1 MNTTTSNHK
10 TESIIQKR
18 CTLTKTAIKTN
29 PSKIK
34 VLSNPSYFVTDYL
47 KLCLDLATSIFNFPV
62 QTQSLLSDDPIVQFT
77 CFVRWINTYV
87 LSFYTNSDMAK
98 TPFDEVVML
107 SQPQLH
113 WSEYKRML
121 DVLYLAQRDCIVFE
135 NEEID
140 KYPISVEEVA
150 SDKEN
155 SEWGISCVGRIN
167 NLLKRILHG
176 ANYSFARR
184 PKLFATHRHQ
194 MKFFFFESENLRPP
208 IGLGLW
214 LALSTS
220 LANEVF
226 EEVLNLLV
234 IEAAEKRVAEI
245 STGSAVH
252 WPLQASPAVTTT
264 TNIQVTDQE
273 LIDEVF
279 KVVSSEQKVDILTEC
294 VVDQAIRSFEYE
306 EVLKDQLEVF
316 IYD

>member
-1 MNTTTSNHK
+1 
-10 TESIIQKR
+10 
-18 CTLTKTAIKTN
+18 
-29 PSKIK
+29 
-34 VLSNPSYFVTDYL
+34 
-47 KLCLDLATSIFNFPV
+47 
-62 QTQSLLSDDPIVQFT
+62 
-77 CFVRWINTYV
+77 
-87 LSFYTNSDMAK
+87 MAK

-113 WSEYKRML
+113 WSECKHMRN
-121 DVLYLAQRDCIVFE
+121 VLYLGAQRDCIVFE

-155 SEWGISCVGRIN
+155 SGWGISCVGRIN

-194 MKFFFFESENLRPP
+194 MKCFLFESENSRPP

-214 LALSTS
+214 LSLSTS

-226 EEVLNLLV
+226 EDVLNLLV

-252 WPLQASPAVTTT
+252 WPLCCDDYNQYSSYRPR
-264 TNIQVTDQE
+264 
-273 LIDEVF
+273 ID
-279 KVVSSEQKVDILTEC
+279 
-294 VVDQAIRSFEYE
+294 R
-306 EVLKDQLEVF
+306 
-316 IYD
+316 

>member
-1 MNTTTSNHK
+1 
-10 TESIIQKR
+10 
-18 CTLTKTAIKTN
+18 
-29 PSKIK
+29 
-34 VLSNPSYFVTDYL
+34 
-47 KLCLDLATSIFNFPV
+47 
-62 QTQSLLSDDPIVQFT
+62 
-77 CFVRWINTYV
+77 
-87 LSFYTNSDMAK
+87 
-98 TPFDEVVML
+98 ML
-107 SQPQLH
+107 N
-113 WSEYKRML
+113 
-121 DVLYLAQRDCIVFE
+121 VLYLKQRDCIVFE

-194 MKFFFFESENLRPP
+194 MKFFFFESENSRPP

-226 EEVLNLLV
+226 EDVLNLLV

-279 KVVSSEQKVDILTEC
+279 KVVSSEQKIDILTEC

-316 IYD
+316 IYELNDEVFRLSADAVENQQFHDSLDKVVTSEQKIDFLTECVVHQVICSFEYEEVLRDRLEFLYIIPTYTWHRLLSVQIVKS